1 MTVSHVFNETQRLMN
16 EYDLSRNDVKVLNSL
31 MLQANTK
38 NHLSLQKQET
48 QVL

>member
-1 MTVSHVFNETQRLMN
+1 MTVKHVFNETQRLIK

-38 NHLSLQKQET
+38 NYLLLQKQET